1 VGVDDVRP
9 LTRDEVAYRPAERD
23 DHVFDVVAKTPNLAR
38 APMLRV
44 HYDSIAFERVWTRIR
59 KSLQKAHLVAA
70 AGELSREIGHVL
82 LGPADG
88 RIAVGID

>member
-1 VGVDDVRP
+1 
-9 LTRDEVAYRPAERD
+9 
-23 DHVFDVVAKTPNLAR
+23 
-38 APMLRV
+38 MLRV

-59 KSLQKAHLVAA
+59 KGLQKAHLVAA